1 MDENFLVKHQS
12 VDNLNDLNRVMRS
25 KYVQSYEGNTYKEV
39 KSLLSSGRI
48 VLFSGTP
55 CMVGGLKSYLGKLS
69 DSDKLY
75 TVDIVCHGVAS
86 QAFFNDYL
94 ENLSKKK
101 GKPITEYSFRYK
113 RKVKN
118 GMECNIM
125 YYIENKKHVR
135 NWPEDSY
142 NYYYMTGAIFRDSC
156 YECPFATNH
165 RYSDITLCDYWGW
178 EEEGLPFK
186 SDDSVSG
193 IITNTNKG
201 ATLLNTVKDS
211 FKIVSSDFE
220 SLSRHNGNLV
230 KPSPLQSKYRDEV
243 LFIWKNEG
251 YTRLDM
257 NFMKKHKYQI
267 LKYKIMRSIPT
278 SIIRFVHR
286 IK

>member
-1 MDENFLVKHQS
+1 MKKRLSTNSPWIVI
-12 VDNLNDLNRVMRS
+12 
-25 KYVQSYEGNTYKEV
+25 QSYEGNTYKEV

-118 GMECNIM
+118 GMEWNIM

-243 LFIWKNEG
+243 LCIWKNEG
-251 YTRLDM
+251 YTSLDM